1 MKEKKEK
8 TSLKERW
15 KRHKE
20 KTHASRKG
28 VSTKFSLIDM
38 IIDKR
43 RIIGIV
49 FAVMFILCLI
59 SSPFVKVN
67 YDLTEYLPGSVTSKK
82 AIDLME
88 QEFGY
93 PGTARIMIKDVS
105 IYEASIYKQ
114 LIEKIDGVDMVSW
127 MSSDVY
133 MSQGFVDVDKQE
145 DYYKDNCAVMD
156 VTFVE
161 GDTSEKTK
169 EAVSDIQELLG
180 DKGRYSG
187 PAVENKSLEKTLNR
201 EIAIATTVAVIMIL
215 IILLLTTTSWFEPIL
230 FLAVMGVAIIL
241 NRGSNI
247 FMGTIS
253 FLSSSVS
260 SILQLAISMD
270 YSIFLFHTYVR
281 EKNTGAA
288 KEQAMSNAL
297 RMSALPVLSSAAT
310 TFVGFMAL
318 FAMKFSLGKDIGI
331 VLGKSIIC
339 SVATV
344 IFLMPALILKFD
356 DLIQKTQ
363 HRSIMPTFEKFSHF
377 IYKIRYG
384 VLAFIVIIVLPSFI
398 AQNMNSFTFGNSSLG
413 SSEGTKVYND
423 TKEIEAKFG
432 RSNLYLVIVP
442 NESRIKEKELADEL
456 DDLYYIKS
464 VTALANVLPEG
475 VPESIVP
482 ESITG
487 QLRTEH
493 YTRMLVFA
501 KTASESDFAFETSNE
516 IQKIVKEY
524 YPNESYVVGNTPSTQ
539 DLKEICLSD
548 YFVVNI
554 LSLIGVALVVAIAF
568 RSFLIPIIVLIPI
581 NVAIFIN
588 MAIPYLEGETFLF
601 AGYVIVCCIQLGAT
615 VDYSILLTNNYLDS
629 RVEMDKKQ
637 AAMHAIQKSALSIF
651 TSGSI
656 LTVAGYGIFFISSV
670 AAVSSIGHMVG
681 RGALLSLILV
691 ILVLPAL
698 LTIFDKNIFREKDRM
713 ERINKDARRRGRKV
727 KARIREKTVRWTN
740 TEDDS
745 DK

>member
-1 MKEKKEK
+1 MKEKKERG
-8 TSLKERW
+8 SLKERW
-15 KRHKE
+15 EKRKSNMHFFHKRE
-20 KTHASRKG
+20 KS
-28 VSTKFSLIDM
+28 KFSLVDM
-38 IIDKR
+38 IIDKKR
-43 RIIGIV
+43 TIGIFFAIAFV
-49 FAVMFILCLI
+49 FCLI
-59 SSPFVKVN
+59 CSPFVKVN

-93 PGTARIMIKDVS
+93 PGTARIMIKDVT

-114 LIEKIDGVDMVSW
+114 LMEKIDGVDMVSW

-133 MSQGFVDVDKQE
+133 VSQGFVDVDEQE

-156 VTFVE
+156 ITFVE
-161 GDTSEKTK
+161 GDTSDRTK
-169 EAVSDIQELLG
+169 EAITQIQELLG

-201 EIAIATTVAVIMIL
+201 EIAIATGVAVVMIL
-215 IILLLTTTSWFEPIL
+215 LILLLTTTSWFEPVL
-230 FLAVMGVAIIL
+230 FLSVMGVAIIL
-241 NRGSNI
+241 NRGTNI

-270 YSIFLFHTYVR
+270 YSIFLFHTFVR
-281 EKNTGAA
+281 EKSTGVS

-297 RMSALPVLSSAAT
+297 RMSALAVLSSAAT

-318 FAMKFSLGKDIGI
+318 FAMKFGLGKDIGI

-356 DLIQKTQ
+356 GIIQRTQ
-363 HRSIMPTFEKFSHF
+363 HKSIMPTFEKFSHF
-377 IYKIRYG
+377 VYRIRYG
-384 VLAFIVIIVLPSFI
+384 VLIFVALVVVPAYI

-413 SSEGTKVYND
+413 SSEGTTVYND
-423 TKEIEAKFG
+423 TKEIEAEFG
-432 RSNLYLVIVP
+432 RSNLYLIIVP
-442 NESRIKEKELADEL
+442 NESRIKEKEMADEI

-464 VTALANVLPEG
+464 VTALANKLPEG

-482 ESITG
+482 ESITS
-487 QLRTEH
+487 QLRTEN

-501 KTASESDFAFETSNE
+501 KTASESDFAFQTSDE
-516 IQKIVKEY
+516 IQKIVKTY
-524 YPNESYVVGNTPSTQ
+524 YPDESYVVGNTPSTQ
-539 DLKEICLSD
+539 DLKVICLSD
-548 YFVVNI
+548 YFLVNI
-554 LSLIGVALVVAIAF
+554 LSLIGVAVVVAIAF
-568 RSFLIPIIVLIPI
+568 RSCFIPIIVLIPI

-615 VDYSILLTNNYLDS
+615 VDYSILLTNNYMDA
-629 RVEMDKKQ
+629 RIEMDKKE
-637 AAMHAIQKSALSIF
+637 AAMHAVQKSALSIF

-656 LTVAGYGIFFISSV
+656 LTVAGYGIYFISSV

-691 ILVLPAL
+691 IMVLPSL
-698 LTIFDKNIFREKDRM
+698 LTIFDHHIFREKERM
-713 ERINKDARRRGRKV
+713 ARINKYATRRGRKV
-727 KARIREKTVRWTN
+727 RARIREKTVQWRN
-740 TEDDS
+740 LNNDNE
-745 DK
+745 